1 MDAISIAK
9 EKNPA
14 RHTYLITVQ
23 EDQMDKEG
31 KEEKGERGEKG
42 S

>member
-1 MDAISIAK
+1 MSITK

-14 RHTYLITVQ
+14 RHTYLVTVQ
-23 EDQMDKEG
+23 EEQMDKEG
-31 KEEKGERGEKG
+31 KEEKVERGEKG